1 MKTPISNNRNKT
13 EEDFSAQVLNEINN
27 QIKQDSGNNS
37 PKNELKITSD
47 NLFVNFSANTKR
59 ASKSQNQPRA
69 LTQPKNQHPSAMNLN
84 NKLNLAQKTFQIQH
98 NYNRKRENINQ
109 VIKDCFITKK
119 MATQN
124 TKKVAQN

>member
-27 QIKQDSGNNS
+27 QIKQDSSNNS
-37 PKNELKITSD
+37 PKNELKIKSD

-98 NYNRKRENINQ
+98 NYNRKRENIN
-109 VIKDCFITKK
+109 
-119 MATQN
+119 
-124 TKKVAQN
+124 